1 MINKINFQA
10 RSIKLTILLN
20 KNFQGT
26 QNIFY
31 SEKKCY
37 TMQKISTW
45 FVTLNSVIKTKNNIA
60 LKKNFKFTLRLIA
73 LK

>member
-31 SEKKCY
+31 SEKKVLY
-37 TMQKISTW
+37 YA
-45 FVTLNSVIKTKNNIA
+45 KNKHMIC
-60 LKKNFKFTLRLIA
+60 NFK
-73 LK
+73 